1 MGNRIFLTAATVICA
16 LAAAP
21 ALADTIDFTQ
31 WGGAGSTLGNGGAGH
46 TSGGTGIEIT
56 GPVSSG
62 FTVEVQT
69 SGGWQGQFADNA
81 SLLFDNGDPG
91 PVTITF
97 ATGADLTPIQSISD
111 ITAQPNDG
119 GPYTTTFE
127 AFSCNGETLVAD
139 CAGKGQLIG
148 VGHFSSD
155 NLFNA
160 DTIPGFSFTSTSAD
174 IAYIVLSTSSPSDN
188 DGIGVGPTAST
199 NVVVTGVPEPA
210 TWTLLMGGFG
220 VLGAAL
226 RFGRRR
232 TADAIA

>member
-31 WGGAGSTLGNGGAGH
+31 WGGAGATLGNGGTGH
-46 TSGGTGIEIT
+46 TSGGAGIEIS
-56 GPVSSG
+56 GPASNG
-62 FTVEVQT
+62 FTVFIQT
-69 SGGWQGQFADNA
+69 TGGWQGQFADAA
-81 SLLFDNGDPG
+81 SLLYDNDIPG

-111 ITAQPNDG
+111 ITAQADDF

-155 NLFNA
+155 NLGNA

-174 IAYIVLSTSSPSDN
+174 IAYIVLSTTDDA
-188 DGIGVGPTAST
+188 DGIGVGPTATT

-220 VLGAAL
+220 ALGAAL

-232 TADAIA
+232 TADAMA